1 VGILRAVLGAV
12 LILLALFVVGP
23 VLIFVGG
30 AVWSALLG
38 YELTEDAEAGAPAD
52 QGSASA

>member
-1 VGILRAVLGAV
+1 VLGAV

-38 YELTEDAEAGAPAD
+38 YELTEDAEAQPTVG
-52 QGSASA
+52 QESASA